1 MASSRRR
8 SPRRRNDK
16 IVLAQTPSRETKK
29 KKLTYDDEIQAVG
42 VNTPSKTAK
51 LSKEEIMESQGAHKK
66 NTSFLKT
73 FIELHHELIATA
85 NDHDFFKAMKVNRS
99 LFVGLN
105 QDSFVPANKDYPE
118 DSTFKENMK
127 QITKASKDFVSKG
140 KGKILVFKSSK
151 LKGITSEEIGME
163 EIATLHNKEDNCW
176 LSTKVFDAYLQNL
189 VVPDVTQK
197 HRVHNIIYVS

>member
-1 MASSRRR
+1 MAPPRRT
-8 SPRRRNDK
+8 SPRRRKEK

-99 LFVGLN
+99 LFEGLN
-105 QDSFVPANKDYPE
+105 KAFFVPGNIE
-118 DSTFKENMK
+118 CSTDSTFC
-127 QITKASKDFVSKG
+127 T
-140 KGKILVFKSSK
+140 
-151 LKGITSEEIGME
+151 LKT
-163 EIATLHNKEDNCW
+163 TCK
-176 LSTKVFDAYLQNL
+176 
-189 VVPDVTQK
+189 
-197 HRVHNIIYVS
+197 R